1 MAMNRLG
8 FHYYPDERHY
18 TDADLSAWLPA
29 LHALGARWLTL
40 RGSAARAVPE
50 PFVRGLLDAGIT
62 PIISLPLR
70 IGTVRPAEIS
80 GLLDAYAHWGVRH
93 VVIGDRPNTRREWE
107 PSEWGRSALVERYL
121 DRLIP
126 ILQAERSAG
135 LQPVLPPLE
144 PGGDYWDTAFL
155 ASALSALV
163 RRGQQAL
170 VRDLALGVYAW
181 SFGHPL
187 DWGRGGPK
195 AWPGVRPY
203 DAVEGA
209 QDQRGFRIFDWYE
222 QICLEALGR
231 SLPMIALAAGV
242 GLTWNPEAD
251 EDCATVAAMARAVG
265 SAELPDSVIALNLHL
280 LCAEPA
286 SPEYGAALYADA
298 SAPRA
303 AARALFT
310 AAAQAPAAPAPASPK
325 TMGHYLLLPTN
336 GSLGREAWNALAEYV
351 LVWRPV
357 IGFSASEA
365 SLASEVTLVGDAR
378 ALPLSLENEL
388 RAAGCVVRRVI
399 PEKAQAHSAAAP
411 ALVPGPQPS
420 LTYGVSHG

>member
-18 TDADLSAWLPA
+18 TEADLAAWLPA
-29 LHALGARWLTL
+29 LRALGARWLTL
-40 RGSAARAVPE
+40 RGSAGRAVPE
-50 PFVRGLLDAGIT
+50 PFVRGLLEAGIT

-70 IGTVRPAEIS
+70 IASLRAAELS
-80 GLLDAYAHWGVRH
+80 GLLEAYAHWGVRH

-107 PSEWGRSALVERYL
+107 PCEWSRSALVERYL

-126 ILQAERSAG
+126 LLQAERAAG

-155 ASALSALV
+155 ASVLAALV

-181 SFGHPL
+181 TFGHPL

-203 DAVEGA
+203 AAAEGA

-222 QICLEALGR
+222 QICAEVLGR
-231 SLPMIALAAGV
+231 SLPMLALAAGV
-242 GLTWNPEAD
+242 GLAWNPDSD
-251 EDCATVAAMARAVG
+251 EDCAAVSAMAQAAASNALPEAV
-265 SAELPDSVIALNLHL
+265 LALNLHL
-280 LCAEPA
+280 LCAEPG
-286 SPEYGAALYADA
+286 SSEYAAALYADA

-310 AAAQAPAAPAPASPK
+310 VAAQAPSGPAQATAK

-336 GSLGREAWNALAEYV
+336 GSVGRETWNSLAEYV

-388 RAAGCVVRRVI
+388 RAAGCIVRRVL
-399 PEKAQAHSAAAP
+399 PGSAQAHSTVAP
-411 ALVPGPQPS
+411 LPAPEPQPS
-420 LTYGVSHG
+420 PTYGVSHG